1 MRPIKTSDL
10 SETPKEY
17 TLRCQCVSVSHS
29 TFILVDQDGDACG
42 HLMIRSVDI
51 GDFLN
56 KWKGNVRWD

>member
-1 MRPIKTSDL
+1 MG
-10 SETPKEY
+10 
-17 TLRCQCVSVSHS
+17 VSHS